1 MRVFNSL
8 QITAA
13 FVAWPFLIAW
23 ISDASFRGA
32 DVAFY
37 AAIALY
43 LIAFGAM
50 VACVYRCIGNDN
62 GLFKGR

>member
-1 MRVFNSL
+1 MRLFNSF

-23 ISDASFRGA
+23 IDDATFRGA
-32 DVAFY
+32 TVAFW

-43 LIAFGAM
+43 VIAFGAM
-50 VACVYRCIGNDN
+50 VGAVYTAAGKNW
-62 GLFKGR
+62 

>member
-1 MRVFNSL
+1 MRVFNSF

-23 ISDASFRGA
+23 LDDATFRGA
-32 DVAFY
+32 AVAFW

-43 LIAFGAM
+43 IVAFCAM
-50 VACVYRCIGNDN
+50 VGSVYDSIGED
-62 GLFKGR
+62 